1 MGLLS
6 TLVSLPLAPLKGLA
20 GLARHIQQQAE
31 QERAREV
38 AELQAE
44 LLELELRPV
53 RTGLRDDEQRV
64 GQEEFARK
72 EGQLVE
78 RIGALAGARGEGER
92 E

>member
-6 TLVSLPLAPLKGLA
+6 TLVSLPLAPLKGVV

-31 QERAREV
+31 QESEREL

-44 LLELELRPV
+44 LLELQLRH
-53 RTGLRDDEQRV
+53 DEQRV

-72 EGQLVE
+72 EDQLLE
-78 RIGALAGARGEGER
+78 KIGALAGARGEGG
-92 E
+92 